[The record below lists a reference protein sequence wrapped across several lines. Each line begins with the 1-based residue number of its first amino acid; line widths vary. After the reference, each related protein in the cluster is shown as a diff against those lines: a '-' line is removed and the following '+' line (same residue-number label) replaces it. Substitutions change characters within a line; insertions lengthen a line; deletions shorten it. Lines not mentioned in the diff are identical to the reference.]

1 MASHSP
7 KPALY
12 QRAETQMAG
21 RLGRP
26 GSVATGGTEAT
37 TAGRRSA
44 GKGKESL
51 KTQIRIKIVFLLPQ
65 NLLPNAPLQRQN
77 HRYPESAAHRPL
89 RALRKPHRTRV
100 RGAGG
105 RHVDCR
111 GRAETRGALRQ
122 RVGVDAVVRG
132 GTRRRPRQLLRRLD
146 EEPLLRNDQLQR
158 RLPPRELP
166 AGKMRGGM
174 LAICDVR
181 CAMCDV
187 RFTTYDLRFTTYDLR
202 FKVYGLRSKVSSFKF
217 QVSSL
222 KS

>member
-1 MASHSP
+1 
-7 KPALY
+7 
-12 QRAETQMAG
+12 MAG
-21 RLGRP
+21 RLGLP
-26 GSVATGGTEAT
+26 GSVATGGTGAT
-37 TAGRRSA
+37 IAGRRSA

-77 HRYPESAAHRPL
+77 HRYPESAAHRPFQ
-89 RALRKPHRTRV
+89 ALRKPHRARV

-105 RHVDCR
+105 RHVDCC
-111 GRAETRGALRQ
+111 GRPEARGALRQ

-166 AGKMRGGM
+166 AGKMRGEV
-174 LAICDVR
+174 LAMCDVR
-181 CAMCDV
+181 CAI
-187 RFTTYDLRFTTYDLR
+187 YDLRLTIFDLR
-202 FKVYGLRSKVSSFKF
+202 STVYGLRSKI
-217 QVSSL
+217 
-222 KS
+222 